1 MPINH
6 FKTLLF
12 ALLLLFA
19 GNGFAQK
26 KGIIISESLAVNS
39 KPMKVKMG
47 TQWMGKIWSFKFGD
61 YAVTDSKNGWTTT
74 TSKSNL
80 FNTKTES
87 KTTQKFAFTLSKKT
101 GDFAN
106 VNAANN
112 IEIKVLQ
119 ETELFA
125 GFYIGDDELLLNS
138 RNFTAF
144 ININQDTT
152 ETWTLYMNI
161 TTGSTV
167 NDGGTAFLTN
177 GERKIFIISTS
188 SNKNGTDSRKFPA
201 LGYEFFENEQPVC
214 ALQYFGGGAFGMNK
228 NIVWIHDNLD
238 SKMKLILAAAMTS
251 LLQLKN

>member
-1 MPINH
+1 MPINNI
-6 FKTLLF
+6 KTFLFAILLF
-12 ALLLLFA
+12 FA

-26 KGIIISESLAVNS
+26 NIILSKNLAANS
-39 KPMKVKMG
+39 KPLKVKMG
-47 TQWMGKIWSFKFGD
+47 TQKMGEIWNFKFGD
-61 YAVTDSKNGWTTT
+61 YAVTDSKMAWTTT

-87 KTTQKFAFTLSKKT
+87 KSTDKFAFTLSNKT
-101 GDFAN
+101 GDYAK

-112 IEIKVLQ
+112 FEIKTLR

-125 GFYIGDDELLLNS
+125 NFYISDDELLLDS
-138 RNFTAF
+138 QNFMAF
-144 ININQDTT
+144 ININQNTS
-152 ETWTLYMNI
+152 ETWTLYINV

-167 NDGGTAFLTN
+167 DDGGTAFITN

-188 SNKNGTDSRKFPA
+188 SNKNDTDSRMFPA
-201 LGYEFFENEQPVC
+201 LGYEFFENEQAVC

-238 SKMKLILAAAMTS
+238 SEMKLILAAAMTS
-251 LLQLKN
+251 VLQLKN